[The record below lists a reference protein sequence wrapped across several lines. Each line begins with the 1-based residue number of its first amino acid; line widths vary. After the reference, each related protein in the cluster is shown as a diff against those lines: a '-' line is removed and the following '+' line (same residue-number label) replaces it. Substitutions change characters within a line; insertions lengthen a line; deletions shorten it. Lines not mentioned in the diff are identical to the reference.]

1 MIRLG
6 HLLWESRLLSTQ
18 NYWKTWCYVISM
30 SWLLLLRFVAPCFS
44 GSEYFYLFLL
54 INAYFPS
61 WYYKHYCQLPFTNKT
76 VILILSMVKLNKL
89 QYPTLVSMQ
98 SLIFNEHN
106 WLEMVGDG
114 GGLGN
119 LIVVSEVL
127 KETRLYCHVRMN
139 FIWTQRQFQEE
150 NRRSKFASQ
159 KQITLLLMWHI
170 WTHFLESISPDQIFY
185 FLVNCN

>member
-98 SLIFNEHN
+98 SLIFNELH
-106 WLEMVGDG
+106 
-114 GGLGN
+114 
-119 LIVVSEVL
+119 
-127 KETRLYCHVRMN
+127 MN
-139 FIWTQRQFQEE
+139 FINKVVLPRPYELHMNSKAVSGGEQE
-150 NRRSKFASQ
+150 K
-159 KQITLLLMWHI
+159 
-170 WTHFLESISPDQIFY
+170 
-185 FLVNCN
+185 